1 MSPLESIRV
10 VLVEPEGPLNV
21 GMVARA
27 MKNMGSR
34 ELVLVKPKVP
44 PLHPYCLVMAPGAK
58 EILTEAKV
66 FESLD
71 EALKGSGLVVG
82 TTRRRRKK
90 RELIPLREAAPK
102 VLEIAK
108 NQKVS
113 VLFGR
118 EDSGLT
124 NEELSLC
131 HILVTIPADPVH
143 GSLNLSHAVAVF
155 LYELRNQLKEVT
167 APKRKLAPWEE
178 LQGLFAH
185 MEEALGKIG
194 FLDPRNP
201 RRGLEDLRTIF
212 LRAGLDSKEVRLL
225 RGVFRR
231 VIWTAEKVK
240 KEGYDEGTFQKG

>member
-1 MSPLESIRV
+1 MGPLERIRV

-21 GMVARA
+21 GMVARV
-27 MKNMGSR
+27 MKNMGLK
-34 ELVLVKPKVP
+34 ELVLVKPKAP
-44 PLHPYCLVMAPGAK
+44 PLHPYCLVMATGAK
-58 EILTEAKV
+58 EVLWEARV
-66 FESLD
+66 LDSLE
-71 EALKGSGLVVG
+71 EALKGSALVVG

-90 RELIPLREAAPK
+90 RELIPLREAAPR
-102 VLEIAK
+102 VLEVAK
-108 NQKVS
+108 SQRVS

-131 HILVTIPADPVH
+131 HLLVTIPADPVH

-155 LYELRNQLKEVT
+155 LYELRSQLKGVT

-185 MEEALGKIG
+185 MEEALSRIG
-194 FLDPRNP
+194 FMDPQNP
-201 RRGLEDLRTIF
+201 KRGVEDLKEIL

-225 RGVFRR
+225 RGLFRR
-231 VIWTAEKVK
+231 IIWATEKA
-240 KEGYDEGTFQKG
+240 TKGGKG